1 VSERHE
7 VVLAPHPA
15 IDVPGVGSVLSML
28 IDGKDFVATVLASH
42 GPDVNGKV
50 HLVITPPAGPEPL

>member
-15 IDVPGVGSVLSML
+15 ILSML

>member
-7 VVLAPHPA
+7 VVLA
-15 IDVPGVGSVLSML
+15 
-28 IDGKDFVATVLASH
+28 SH
-42 GPDVNGKV
+42 GPDVDGKV